1 MAKFAISQEGAD
13 AMEALANNLVANAN
27 AIEEAS
33 KILQQKTAQLG
44 DGLGIYAEAIQSVIR
59 QNQGTLLRH
68 RDEFQHLSSRARQIA
83 DSIRQLAASG
93 LSAGAG
99 VSSGS
104 GAQTGGA
111 MGGDGAS
118 ASAGA
123 ASLAPNRTTPR
134 DLPVS
139 QFGFQTDSD
148 GNQVYDSPMETNQYL
163 YTQQGSANADYQG
176 TCGLCSCANI
186 LRLAGV
192 NLSEGD
198 MIAYASTTKSSWFG
212 NLCSTGYSNPDMNG
226 GTSPKDRQEILSHF
240 GIDSSVLPV
249 FTTGGSVDQRNIKLI
264 ADGVSSGRGV
274 ILSVHADMLWYDAAV
289 GLDDYHAV
297 TVTSVKKNSAGDVL
311 GFYICDSADGGT
323 TYYPA
328 DKVIRCLTGAPMN
341 ITHQIIR

>member
-1 MAKFAISQEGAD
+1 MAKYAISQEGAA
-13 AMEALANNLVANAN
+13 AMEALANDLVANAN

-33 KILQQKTAQLG
+33 RTLLQKTALLG
-44 DGLGIYAEAIQSVIR
+44 GGLGIYADAIQGVIR
-59 QNQGTLLRH
+59 QNQGTLFRH
-68 RDEFQHLSSRARQIA
+68 RDEFQHLSDRARQIA
-83 DSIRQLAASG
+83 DSIRQLAASS
-93 LSAGAG
+93 LSASASAG
-99 VSSGS
+99 SGS

-111 MGGDGAS
+111 KGESGSS

-123 ASLAPNRTTPR
+123 ASLALNRSSPR

-148 GNQVYDSPMETNQYL
+148 GNQVYDSPVETNQYL
-163 YTQQGSANADYQG
+163 YTMQGSANADYQG

-186 LRLAGV
+186 LRLSGV

-198 MIAYASTTKSSWFG
+198 MIAYASTAQSSLYG
-212 NLCSTGYSNPDMNG
+212 NLCSTGYLNPGMNG

-240 GIDSSVLPV
+240 GIDSSVIPV
-249 FTTGGSVDQRNIKLI
+249 YTTGGVADQRNTRLI
-264 ADGVSSGRGV
+264 ADAVSSGRGV
-274 ILSVHADMLWYDAAV
+274 ILSVHADMLWKNAAV

-311 GFYICDSADGGT
+311 GFYICDSAKGGT

-328 DKVIRCLTGAPMN
+328 DKMVRSLTGSPMN
-341 ITHQIIR
+341 VTQQIIR